1 MVVLSKMI
9 PMRKMRADYIAIKL
23 DKNFGSDVVD

>member
-1 MVVLSKMI
+1 MVAQSKMI

-23 DKNFGSDVVD
+23 DKNLGSDVVG

>member
-1 MVVLSKMI
+1 MVAQSKTI
-9 PMRKMRADYIAIKL
+9 PMRRMRADYIAIKL